1 MTATVL
7 GTGPRVAR
15 EVAAGLLRASGVGV
29 GADGGEGVRGDGDGD
44 GGGDEPLEVAGGLA
58 CRIGWAGPL
67 DLALDSE
74 ADVQA
79 ACGVMH
85 VHGRRYGEPTP
96 LRVDFASV
104 AAGVLA
110 ATGVLAA
117 LRARRLGAAYR
128 EVGVSVAQAALLGL
142 SQYLAAASAPEQGCA
157 EPDGAGG
164 PPFVSADGVWFELE
178 ALEADGWL
186 RFWSRLGVERRVVGR
201 GWLPFQARYGT
212 AACPLPEEL
221 AAAARTFGYRR
232 LARVAAEC
240 GVGLTVAARR
250 PTVLG
255 GMPWLLRAGAPGG
268 GRDVR
273 AGGVPAGV
281 PAGGVRTGAPGRS
294 GGRGG
299 LGFAGGPLSGVTVV
313 EIARRVQGPLAG
325 RVLALLGATVLRVE
339 PPGGDPLRGVPPM
352 VAADGGRRAERRRA
366 RAAGDGTA
374 GGGTAGG
381 GAAGGGAAVSAR
393 FAALNRGKGVLE
405 ADLRSAA
412 GRSAVRELLGGADVL
427 LHSLAPAKVA
437 GLGLD
442 AGTVAALRPGLV
454 YAQAS
459 GGGPG
464 LSTDYPV
471 QAHSGLAALLA
482 PAGMPPRPTL
492 LTVCDVLGGLVCAAG
507 TVAALEARERT
518 GRAQRVESSLL
529 SAARLLCGAAG
540 GAGTPGG
547 GVEVCTDL
555 GVLVR
560 DPRLAAALEFGPDG
574 CAFVR
579 APWGFGA

>member
-1 MTATVL
+1 MAAVTAAA
-7 GTGPRVAR
+7 TGAVGVRPRVAR
-15 EVAAGLLRASGVGV
+15 EVAAGLLRASGVAV
-29 GADGGEGVRGDGDGD
+29 GEGELLEVGGE
-44 GGGDEPLEVAGGLA
+44 LA
-58 CRIGWAGPL
+58 CRMSWSGPL
-67 DLALDSE
+67 GLRLDSE

-85 VHGRRYGEPTP
+85 VHGRRYGAPTP

-110 ATGVLAA
+110 TTGTLAA

-128 EVGVSVAQAALLGL
+128 EVGVSVAQGALLGL
-142 SQYLAAASAPEQGCA
+142 SQYLAAASVGGDGAGGDGA
-157 EPDGAGG
+157 EPSGAGG
-164 PPFVSADGVWFELE
+164 PPFGSADGVWFELE

-186 RFWSRLGVERRVVGR
+186 RFWCELDVERRVVGR

-212 AACPLPEEL
+212 AACPLPEQL
-221 AAAARTFGYRR
+221 FAAARAVEYRR
-232 LARVAAEC
+232 LLRVAAEC
-240 GVGLTVAARR
+240 GVELTEVAGR
-250 PTVLG
+250 PAVLG
-255 GMPWLLRAGAPGG
+255 GMPWQLRAGAPGT
-268 GRDVR
+268 VR
-273 AGGVPAGV
+273 
-281 PAGGVRTGAPGRS
+281 
-294 GGRGG
+294 RGEPFDG
-299 LGFAGGPLSGVTVV
+299 PGPLSGVTVV
-313 EIARRVQGPLAG
+313 EITRRVQGPMAG
-325 RVLALLGATVLRVE
+325 RVLALLGAAVLRVE

-352 VAADGGRRAERRRA
+352 TAEPGGE
-366 RAAGDGTA
+366 
-374 GGGTAGG
+374 
-381 GAAGGGAAVSAR
+381 GAAVSAR

-405 ADLRSAA
+405 ADLRSPE
-412 GRSAVRELLGGADVL
+412 GRSAVRELVSGADVL

-442 AGTVAALRPGLV
+442 AGTAAALRPGLV

-482 PAGMPPRPTL
+482 PDGLPPRPTL

-507 TVAALEARERT
+507 AVAALEARERT

-540 GAGTPGG
+540 GGGFPGD

-555 GVLVR
+555 AALVR
-560 DPRLAAALEFGPDG
+560 DPRVAAAFEFGADG

-579 APWGFGA
+579 GPWEFGA

>member
-1 MTATVL
+1 M
-7 GTGPRVAR
+7 AR
-15 EVAAGLLRASGVGV
+15 EVAAGLLRASGVAV
-29 GADGGEGVRGDGDGD
+29 GEGELLQV
-44 GGGDEPLEVAGGLA
+44 EGGLA
-58 CRIGWAGPL
+58 CRLSWAGPL
-67 DLALDSE
+67 GLRLDSE

-79 ACGVMH
+79 ACGVMQ
-85 VHGRRYGEPTP
+85 VHGRRYGTPTP

-142 SQYLAAASAPEQGCA
+142 SQYLAAASVEGCGA
-157 EPDGAGG
+157 EPPGVGG
-164 PPFVSADGVWFELE
+164 PPFESADGVRFELE
-178 ALEADGWL
+178 ALEAEGWL
-186 RFWSRLGVERRVVGR
+186 RFWSALGVERRVVGR

-212 AACPLPEEL
+212 AVCPLPEEL
-221 AAAARTFGYRR
+221 FAAARAVGHRR
-232 LARVAAEC
+232 LVRVAAEC
-240 GVGLTVAARR
+240 GVELTVVAGR
-250 PTVLG
+250 PAVLG
-255 GMPWLLRAGAPGG
+255 GMPWQVRAGAPG
-268 GRDVR
+268 
-273 AGGVPAGV
+273 VPGT
-281 PAGGVRTGAPGRS
+281 PGASGTPGAARRGELS
-294 GGRGG
+294 DGG
-299 LGFAGGPLSGVTVV
+299 LPLSGVTVV
-313 EIARRVQGPLAG
+313 EITRRVQGPVAG
-325 RVLALLGATVLRVE
+325 RVLALLGATVVRVE

-352 VAADGGRRAERRRA
+352 TVG
-366 RAAGDGTA
+366 A
-374 GGGTAGG
+374 GGEET
-381 GAAGGGAAVSAR
+381 AVSAR
-393 FAALNRGKGVLE
+393 FAALNRGKGTWE
-405 ADLRSAA
+405 ADLRSPE
-412 GRSAVRELLGGADVL
+412 GRSAVRELVSGADVL

-437 GLGLD
+437 GLGLE
-442 AGTVAALRPGLV
+442 AGAVAALRPGLV

-482 PAGMPPRPTL
+482 PDGLPPRPTL

-540 GAGTPGG
+540 DGSPPGD

-555 GVLVR
+555 AALVR
-560 DPRLAAALEFGPDG
+560 DPRVAAAFEFGADG

-579 APWGFGA
+579 GPWEFGA

>member
-1 MTATVL
+1 ML
-7 GTGPRVAR
+7 GTRPRLAR
-15 EVAAGLLRASGVGV
+15 EVAAGLLRASGVRVAEGDLPDGELLEV
-29 GADGGEGVRGDGDGD
+29 GGE
-44 GGGDEPLEVAGGLA
+44 LA
-58 CRIGWAGPL
+58 CRISWAGPL
-67 DLALDSE
+67 GLAVGSE

-85 VHGRRYGEPTP
+85 VHGRRYGAPTP

-110 ATGVLAA
+110 ATGALAA
-117 LRARRLGAAYR
+117 LRARRAGTAYR

-142 SQYLAAASAPEQGCA
+142 AQYLAAATAPDREGA
-157 EPDGAGG
+157 EPAGTGG
-164 PPFVSADGVWFELE
+164 PPFRAADGVWFELE
-178 ALEADGWL
+178 ALAADGWL
-186 RFWSRLGVERRVVGR
+186 RFWSELGVDRRVVGR
-201 GWLPFQARYGT
+201 AWLPFQARYGT

-221 AAAARTFGYRR
+221 FAAARAVGHRR
-232 LARVAAEC
+232 LARIAAEC
-240 GVGLTVAARR
+240 GVELTVAAAR
-250 PTVLG
+250 PGVLG
-255 GMPWLLRAGAPGG
+255 GMPWRLRAGGA
-268 GRDVR
+268 
-273 AGGVPAGV
+273 AG
-281 PAGGVRTGAPGRS
+281 S
-294 GGRGG
+294 GGA
-299 LGFAGGPLSGVTVV
+299 AGAASSPSAPPTRGPLDGVTVV

-325 RVLALLGATVLRVE
+325 RVLALLGATVVRVE

-352 VAADGGRRAERRRA
+352 TAD
-366 RAAGDGTA
+366 
-374 GGGTAGG
+374 G
-381 GAAGGGAAVSAR
+381 GAAGGGASGGVVHGAAAVSAR

-405 ADLRSAA
+405 ADLRDAE
-412 GRSAVRELLGGADVL
+412 GRSAVRELVRGADVL

-482 PAGMPPRPTL
+482 PDGLPPRPTL

-507 TVAALEARERT
+507 AVAALEARERT
-518 GRAQRVESSLL
+518 GRAQHVESSLL

-540 GAGTPGG
+540 DPGAPDGG
-547 GVEVCTDL
+547 AEVCTDL
-555 GVLVR
+555 GVLAR
-560 DPRLAAALEFGPDG
+560 DPRVAAAFEFGADG

-579 APWGFGA
+579 APWEFGT

>member
-1 MTATVL
+1 ML
-7 GTGPRVAR
+7 GARPRVAR
-15 EVAAGLLRASGVGV
+15 EVTAGLLRASGVAV
-29 GADGGEGVRGDGDGD
+29 GEGELLEADGE
-44 GGGDEPLEVAGGLA
+44 LA
-58 CRIGWAGPL
+58 CRVSWSGPL
-67 DLALDSE
+67 GLRLDSE

-85 VHGRRYGEPTP
+85 VHGRRYGAPTP

-110 ATGVLAA
+110 ATGTLAA

-128 EVGVSVAQAALLGL
+128 EVGVSVAQGALLGL
-142 SQYLAAASAPEQGCA
+142 SQYLAAASAGGDGAEGAGA
-157 EPDGAGG
+157 EPSAAGG
-164 PPFVSADGVWFELE
+164 PPFGSADGVWFELE

-186 RFWSRLGVERRVVGR
+186 RFWRELGVERGVVGR
-201 GWLPFQARYGT
+201 GWLPFQTRYGT
-212 AACPLPEEL
+212 AACPLPEQL
-221 AAAARTFGYRR
+221 FAAAGAVGYRR
-232 LARVAAEC
+232 LVRIAAEC
-240 GVGLTVAARR
+240 GVELTALAGR
-250 PTVLG
+250 PAVVG
-255 GMPWLLRAGAPGG
+255 GMPWQLRAGAPGA
-268 GRDVR
+268 VR
-273 AGGVPAGV
+273 RGEP
-281 PAGGVRTGAPGRS
+281 S
-294 GGRGG
+294 GGE
-299 LGFAGGPLSGVTVV
+299 GPLSGVTVV
-313 EIARRVQGPLAG
+313 EITRRVQGPMAG
-325 RVLALLGATVLRVE
+325 RVLALLGAAVVRVE

-352 VAADGGRRAERRRA
+352 TA
-366 RAAGDGTA
+366 GTA
-374 GGGTAGG
+374 GTAGTG
-381 GAAGGGAAVSAR
+381 GEGVAVSAR
-393 FAALNRGKGVLE
+393 FAALNRDKGVLE
-405 ADLRSAA
+405 ADLRSPE
-412 GRSAVRELLGGADVL
+412 GRAAVRQLVSGADVL
-427 LHSLAPAKVA
+427 LHSLAPAKVT

-482 PAGMPPRPTL
+482 PDGLPPRPTL

-540 GAGTPGG
+540 GGDLPGD

-555 GVLVR
+555 AALVR
-560 DPRLAAALEFGPDG
+560 DPRVAAAFEFGSDG

-579 APWGFGA
+579 GPWEFGA

>member
-1 MTATVL
+1 M
-7 GTGPRVAR
+7 AR
-15 EVAAGLLRASGVGV
+15 EVAAGLLRASGVDV
-29 GADGGEGVRGDGDGD
+29 GEG
-44 GGGDEPLEVAGGLA
+44 EPLEVGGGLA
-58 CRIGWAGPL
+58 CRIDWAGPL
-67 DLALDSE
+67 ELALDSE

-85 VHGRRYGEPTP
+85 VHGRRYGRPTP

-142 SQYLAAASAPEQGCA
+142 SQYLAAASVADASDGGCG
-157 EPDGAGG
+157 EPGGAGRTDGTGG

-186 RFWSRLGVERRVVGR
+186 RFWSGLGVERRVVGR
-201 GWLPFQARYGT
+201 GWLPFQTRYGT
-212 AACPLPEEL
+212 AVCPLPAEL
-221 AAAARTFGYRR
+221 FAAARAFGYRR

-240 GVGLTVAARR
+240 GVELTEAARR
-250 PTVLG
+250 PAVLG
-255 GMPWLLRAGAPGG
+255 GMPWRLRAGAAVGAPAAGLPTAG
-268 GRDVR
+268 LA
-273 AGGVPAGV
+273 AGG
-281 PAGGVRTGAPGRS
+281 S
-294 GGRGG
+294 G
-299 LGFAGGPLSGVTVV
+299 LGSGGGPLGGVTVV
-313 EIARRVQGPLAG
+313 EIARRVQGPVAG
-325 RVLALLGATVLRVE
+325 RVLALLGATVVRIE

-352 VAADGGRRAERRRA
+352 AQ
-366 RAAGDGTA
+366 
-374 GGGTAGG
+374 AGG
-381 GAAGGGAAVSAR
+381 GAAAGAVSAR

-405 ADLRSAA
+405 ADLRSAE

-442 AGTVAALRPGLV
+442 AETVAALHPGLV

-482 PAGMPPRPTL
+482 PDGLPPRPTL

-540 GAGTPGG
+540 GADAPGG
-547 GVEVCTDL
+547 GAGVCTDL
-555 GVLVR
+555 GALVR

-579 APWGFGA
+579 APWEFGL

>member
-1 MTATVL
+1 MTGAAGTAVSGAGSVL
-7 GTGPRVAR
+7 GARPRVAR
-15 EVAAGLLRASGVGV
+15 EVAAGLLRASGVAVDEGELLQV
-29 GADGGEGVRGDGDGD
+29 GGE
-44 GGGDEPLEVAGGLA
+44 LA
-58 CRIGWAGPL
+58 CRVSWSGPL
-67 DLALDSE
+67 GLRLDSE

-85 VHGRRYGEPTP
+85 VHGRRHGAPTP

-110 ATGVLAA
+110 ATGTLAA

-128 EVGVSVAQAALLGL
+128 EVGVSVAQGALLGL
-142 SQYLAAASAPEQGCA
+142 SQYLAAASTGGDGA
-157 EPDGAGG
+157 EPPGAGG
-164 PPFVSADGVWFELE
+164 PPFGSADGVWFELE

-186 RFWSRLGVERRVVGR
+186 RFWRELGVERRVVGR

-212 AACPLPEEL
+212 AACPLPEQL
-221 AAAARTFGYRR
+221 FAAARAVGYRR
-232 LARVAAEC
+232 LVRVAAEC
-240 GVGLTVAARR
+240 GVELTAVAGR
-250 PTVLG
+250 PAVVG
-255 GMPWLLRAGAPGG
+255 GMPWQVRAGAPGAVRRSELTG
-268 GRDVR
+268 GE
-273 AGGVPAGV
+273 
-281 PAGGVRTGAPGRS
+281 
-294 GGRGG
+294 
-299 LGFAGGPLSGVTVV
+299 GPLSGVTVV
-313 EIARRVQGPLAG
+313 EITRRVQGPMAG
-325 RVLALLGATVLRVE
+325 RVLALLGATVVRVE

-352 VAADGGRRAERRRA
+352 TAEAAK
-366 RAAGDGTA
+366 AAGPGTGT
-374 GGGTAGG
+374 GGEGV
-381 GAAGGGAAVSAR
+381 AVSAR

-405 ADLRSAA
+405 ADLRSPE
-412 GRSAVRELLGGADVL
+412 GRTAVRELVSGADVL

-442 AGTVAALRPGLV
+442 AGTAAALRPGLV

-482 PAGMPPRPTL
+482 PDGMPPRPTL

-540 GAGTPGG
+540 DGGSPGD

-555 GVLVR
+555 AALVR
-560 DPRLAAALEFGPDG
+560 DPRVAAAFEFGADG

-579 APWGFGA
+579 GPWEFGT